1 MQFLLSNHSTT
12 YWVIPHTLVMLGL
25 LTVFFYGIASGTLKV
40 IEYLPWEVPVELY
53 FVKWSP
59 EKLTFFL
66 KKNKITLL
74 QKLGIYYFK

>member
-40 IEYLPWEVPVELY
+40 I
-53 FVKWSP
+53 
-59 EKLTFFL
+59 
-66 KKNKITLL
+66 
-74 QKLGIYYFK
+74 